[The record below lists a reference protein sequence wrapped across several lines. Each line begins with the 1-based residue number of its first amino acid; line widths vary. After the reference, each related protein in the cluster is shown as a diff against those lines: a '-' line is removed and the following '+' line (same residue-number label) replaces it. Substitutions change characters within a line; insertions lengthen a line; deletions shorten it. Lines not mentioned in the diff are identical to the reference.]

1 MTEQSTYLLTIVA
14 ESVLEERLLR
24 DVVASGVSGWTVS
37 PCRGATSDTGHA
49 GGEADIEG
57 GNIRLEV
64 LLPHSRL
71 ESLWQVLETRYFS
84 DYSVV
89 AWSSE
94 VQVRRPEK
102 FGSA

>member
-1 MTEQSTYLLTIVA
+1 MTEGSTYLLTIVA

-24 DVVASGVSGWTVS
+24 DVVASGASGWTVS
-37 PCRGATSDTGHA
+37 PCRGATTDTGHA

-64 LLPHSRL
+64 LLPQPRL
-71 ESLWQVLETRYFS
+71 ETLWQVLETRYFA
-84 DYSVV
+84 DYSVI

-102 FGSA
+102 FRA